1 MKKIVALVLSLVMAL
16 SLCTVA
22 FGATVEAYKKDA
34 NDKVGDFEAN
44 VKKIAAKSP
53 VGTTRGWVEY
63 YAEKD
68 VNGDLTGNYYVPCD
82 KDDAS
87 FAIYTNH
94 GFTVWA
100 YKTDDS
106 RAASYEFTV
115 TEQKATDKKAT
126 CDKAHFLDDG
136 YLDKDGYFYVGKDD
150 ALDLTLAH
158 DVKFGN
164 KVITVYKAIAAMWD
178 GDYTNFN
185 YVPASH
191 IFGEAK
197 KNDKTGY
204 DEVTCLVCK
213 GVFAATNDEAVLTKN
228 KVAIKATFEYS
239 LADAM
244 AVYNDNDYSWAWGD
258 KFADDYAYVW
268 SLKAGTAAGTKDGV
282 NSAKTFDA
290 GIAMYVGMSLLSVAG
305 GAVVIGKKK
314 EF

>member
-22 FGATVEAYKKDA
+22 FGATVEAY
-34 NDKVGDFEAN
+34 DKNGNGKIDYKVAD
-44 VKKIAAKSP
+44 VKKVAAKKP
-53 VGTTRGWVEY
+53 AGAEWGWIEY
-63 YAEKD
+63 YAGKD
-68 VNGDLTGNYYVPCD
+68 AKAGTYYIPCD
-82 KDDAS
+82 KADADV
-87 FAIYTNH
+87 AIYTNH

-100 YKTDDS
+100 YETQDSTD
-106 RAASYEFTV
+106 AAYEFEV
-115 TEQKATDKKAT
+115 TAQKATDKKAT
-126 CDKAHFLDDG
+126 CDKGHFLDDG
-136 YLDKDGYFYVGKDD
+136 YLDKDGYFYVEADD
-150 ALDLTLAH
+150 AFDGVDYH
-158 DVKFGN
+158 FVKFGN
-164 KVITVYKAIAAMWD
+164 KVITVYDAVR
-178 GDYTNFN
+178 YLN

-197 KNDKTGY
+197 ANDKTGY
-204 DEVTCLVCK
+204 DEVTCLICK
-213 GVFAATNDEAVLTKN
+213 GVFAATNDQAVLTKN

-239 LADAM
+239 LDDAM
-244 AVYNDNDYSWAWGD
+244 AVYDDNDYSWAWGD
-258 KFADDYAYVW
+258 KFADSYDYVW

>member
-22 FGATVEAYKKDA
+22 FGATVEAYVKDA
-34 NDKVGDFEAN
+34 NDKVGNFEAN
-44 VKKIAAKSP
+44 VKKIAAKQDAQ
-53 VGTTRGWVEY
+53 GYGWVEY
-63 YAEKD
+63 YASKD
-68 VNGDLTGNYYVPCD
+68 AEGTYYVPCD
-82 KDDAS
+82 KADADV
-87 FAIYTNH
+87 AIYTNH

-100 YKTDDS
+100 ERTNDS
-106 RAASYEFTV
+106 RLAWYEFSV
-115 TEQKATDKKAT
+115 TAQKATDKKAT

-136 YLDKDGYFYVGKDD
+136 YLDKDGNFYVEADD
-150 ALDLTLAH
+150 AVANATEYR
-158 DVKFGN
+158 VKSGS
-164 KVITVYKAIAAMWD
+164 KVITVYAAAPDYNFIA
-178 GDYTNFN
+178 
-185 YVPASH
+185 ASH
-191 IFGEAK
+191 IFGEPKA
-197 KNDKTGY
+197 NDKTGY

-228 KVAIKATFEYS
+228 KVAIKATFAYDALDAYDVYS
-239 LADAM
+239 E
-244 AVYNDNDYSWAWGD
+244 NDYSWAWGD
-258 KFADDYAYVW
+258 KYADSYDYVW

>member
-22 FGATVEAYKKDA
+22 FGATVEAYEKLPNGKIGAWQAD
-34 NDKVGDFEAN
+34 
-44 VKKIAAKSP
+44 VKKVAAKKP
-53 VGTTRGWVEY
+53 AGQEWGWIEY
-63 YAEKD
+63 YAGKD
-68 VNGDLTGNYYVPCD
+68 AAAGTYYIPCD
-82 KDDAS
+82 KGDADV
-87 FAIYTNH
+87 AIYTNH

-100 YKTDDS
+100 KSTNDSTD
-106 RAASYEFTV
+106 AAYEFEV
-115 TEQKATDKKAT
+115 TAQKATDKKAT

-136 YLDKDGYFYVGKDD
+136 YLDKDGYFFVEKDD
-150 ALDLTLAH
+150 AFAGADSYV
-158 DVKFGN
+158 VKCGN
-164 KVITVYKAIAAMWD
+164 KIITVYDAAL
-178 GDYTNFN
+178 YLN

-191 IFGEAK
+191 IFGEPKA
-197 KNDKTGY
+197 NDKTGY

-213 GVFAATNDEAVLTKN
+213 GVFAATNDQAVLTKN

-239 LADAM
+239 LDDAM
-244 AVYNDNDYSWAWGD
+244 AVYDDNDYSWAWGD
-258 KFADDYAYVW
+258 KFADSYDYVW

>member
-22 FGATVEAYKKDA
+22 FGATVEAYEKDA

-44 VKKIAAKSP
+44 VKKIAAKETAQ
-53 VGTTRGWVEY
+53 GNGWVEY
-63 YAEKD
+63 YASKD
-68 VNGDLTGNYYVPCD
+68 AEGVYYIPCD
-82 KDDAS
+82 KGDATV
-87 FAIYTNH
+87 AIYTNH

-100 YKTDDS
+100 YETTDNTLAKY
-106 RAASYEFTV
+106 RFTV

-126 CDKAHFLDDG
+126 CDKAHFLCDG
-136 YLDKDGYFYVGKDD
+136 YLDKDGNFYVEADD
-150 ALDLTLAH
+150 AVAGAAEWR
-158 DVKFGN
+158 VKSGS
-164 KVITVYKAIAAMWD
+164 KVITVYDATPDRNFIA
-178 GDYTNFN
+178 
-185 YVPASH
+185 ASH
-191 IFGEAK
+191 IFGEPKA
-197 KNDKTGY
+197 NDKTGY

-213 GVFAATNDEAVLTKN
+213 GVFAATNNEAVLAKN
-228 KVAIKATFEYS
+228 KVAIKATFVYDA
-239 LADAM
+239 ADAYD
-244 AVYNDNDYSWAWGD
+244 VYCENDYSWNWGD
-258 KFADDYAYVW
+258 KYADSYDYVW

>member
-22 FGATVEAYKKDA
+22 FGATTEAYRKDA
-34 NDKVGDFEAN
+34 NGKVDEYDKVAD
-44 VKKIAAKSP
+44 VKKVAAKKP
-53 VGTTRGWVEY
+53 AGAEWGWIEY
-63 YAEKD
+63 YAGKD
-68 VNGDLTGNYYVPCD
+68 AKAGYYYIPCD
-82 KDDAS
+82 KGDANV
-87 FAIYTNH
+87 AIYTNH

-100 YKTDDS
+100 YETTNSGD
-106 RAASYEFTV
+106 AAYEFEV
-115 TEQKATDKKAT
+115 TAQKATDKKAT
-126 CDKAHFLDDG
+126 CDKGHFLDDG
-136 YLDKDGYFYVGKDD
+136 YLDKDGYFYVEADD
-150 ALDLTLAH
+150 AFDRDDYH
-158 DVKFGN
+158 FVKCGN
-164 KVITVYKAIAAMWD
+164 KVITVYNAVA
-178 GDYTNFN
+178 YLN

-197 KNDKTGY
+197 ANDKTGY

-213 GVFAATNDEAVLTKN
+213 GVFAATDDQAVLTKN

-239 LADAM
+239 LDDAM

-258 KFADDYAYVW
+258 KFADSYAYVW

>member
-44 VKKIAAKSP
+44 VKKIAAKETAQ
-53 VGTTRGWVEY
+53 GNGWVEY
-63 YAEKD
+63 YAQKD
-68 VNGDLTGNYYVPCD
+68 VNGDLTGTYYVPCD
-82 KDDAS
+82 KGDADV
-87 FAIYTNH
+87 AIYTNH

-100 YKTDDS
+100 ERTNDNTKAKYQ
-106 RAASYEFTV
+106 FTV

-126 CDKAHFLDDG
+126 CDKAHFLCDG
-136 YLDKDGYFYVGKDD
+136 YLDKNGNFYVEADD
-150 ALDLTLAH
+150 AVAGAAAYS
-158 DVKFGN
+158 VKFGS
-164 KVITVYKAIAAMWD
+164 KVITVYDAAPDRNFIA
-178 GDYTNFN
+178 
-185 YVPASH
+185 ASH
-191 IFGEAK
+191 IFGEPKA
-197 KNDKTGY
+197 NDKTGY

-213 GVFAATNDEAVLTKN
+213 GVFAATNNEAVLAKN
-228 KVAIKATFEYS
+228 KVAIKATFAYDA
-239 LADAM
+239 ADAYD
-244 AVYNDNDYSWAWGD
+244 VYCENDYSWNWGD
-258 KFADDYAYVW
+258 KYADSYAYVW
-268 SLKAGTAAGTKDGV
+268 SLKAGSSDTTKDGV

>member
-22 FGATVEAYKKDA
+22 FGATI
-34 NDKVGDFEAN
+34 EAN
-44 VKKIAAKSP
+44 EKLPNGKIGAWQADVKKVAAKKP
-53 VGTTRGWVEY
+53 AGQEWGWIEY
-63 YAEKD
+63 YAGKD
-68 VNGDLTGNYYVPCD
+68 AAAGIYYIPCD
-82 KDDAS
+82 KDDADV
-87 FAIYTNH
+87 AIYTNH

-100 YKTDDS
+100 KSTTNSGD
-106 RAASYEFTV
+106 AAYEFEV
-115 TEQKATDKKAT
+115 TAQKATDKPAT
-126 CDKAHFLDDG
+126 CTKGHFLDDG

-150 ALDLTLAH
+150 AFAGADSYV
-158 DVKFGN
+158 VKYGN
-164 KVITVYKAIAAMWD
+164 KIITVYD
-178 GDYTNFN
+178 GYSYLN

-197 KNDKTGY
+197 ANDKTGY

-213 GVFAATNDEAVLTKN
+213 GVFAATNDQAVLTKN
-228 KVAIKATFEYS
+228 KVAVKATFEYS
-239 LADAM
+239 MDDAK
-244 AVYNDNDYSWAWGD
+244 AVYDDNDYSWNWGD
-258 KFADDYAYVW
+258 KFADSYDYVW